1 MASSFVSIEVTKDS
15 SGKVVKFNIE
25 GTDIASISPEDEETI
40 KTDIATLK
48 DALNITSENGI
59 IQVKTTAEW
68 NADIHATAPKGAII
82 VYSDYKQITVGGK
95 QVDIAGI
102 KISSSDSAYIIDMPF
117 ITDYIDK
124 QITDHLAD
132 NIRHITAEERAFWN
146 NKLNL
151 ELSEETLTFNRN

>member
-68 NADIHATAPKGAII
+68 NAIPSFIPQKGAII
-82 VYSDYKQITVGGK
+82 VYSDHKTITVDDK
-95 QVDIAGI
+95 QVPIAGI
-102 KISSSDSAYIIDMPF
+102 KVADGLAYIIDQPF
-117 ITDYIDK
+117 ITDYLEQQLANHI
-124 QITDHLAD
+124 AD
-132 NIRHITAEERAFWN
+132 NVRHITAEERSFWN
-146 NKLNL
+146 NKLNM
-151 ELSEETLTFNRN
+151 ELSGETLTFNRN